1 MCCRLVVSTGYWIE
15 ICGRLV
21 GLQKNKVLMEIDSRK
36 INLNDVVNLAK
47 TYMDDLNLHHK
58 PTPANLQQLK
68 NKKLS
73 FS

>member
-1 MCCRLVVSTGYWIE
+1 MINTGYWIE

-36 INLNDVVNLAK
+36 INLNDAVNLAK

>member
-1 MCCRLVVSTGYWIE
+1 
-15 ICGRLV
+15 
-21 GLQKNKVLMEIDSRK
+21 MELDSRK
-36 INLNDVVNLAK
+36 INLNDAVNLVK

-73 FS
+73 FP

>member
-1 MCCRLVVSTGYWIE
+1 
-15 ICGRLV
+15 
-21 GLQKNKVLMEIDSRK
+21 MEIDSRK
-36 INLNDVVNLAK
+36 INLNDAVNLAK

-58 PTPANLQQLK
+58 PTHANLQQLK

>member
-1 MCCRLVVSTGYWIE
+1 ME

-21 GLQKNKVLMEIDSRK
+21 GLQKNKVLMELESRK
-36 INLNDVVNLAK
+36 INLNDAVNLVK
-47 TYMDDLNLHHK
+47 TYIDDLNFHHK